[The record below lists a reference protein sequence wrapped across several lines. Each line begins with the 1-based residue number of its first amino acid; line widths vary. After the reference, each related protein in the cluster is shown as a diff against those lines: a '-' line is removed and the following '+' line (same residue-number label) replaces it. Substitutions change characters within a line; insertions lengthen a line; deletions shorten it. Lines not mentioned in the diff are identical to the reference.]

1 MNRLFTTNIIIC
13 RNNAYLNSRTTLFS
27 QLCNEFPYIKCLIL
41 QVVTIG
47 KFEGGGAFNVIPDSV
62 TIGGTFRAF
71 TKESFEQL
79 KKRIEEVNL
88 FILVIWHFKNVTYCS
103 NLARLNLDSSLLVKL
118 INKTWATY
126 KGLCDRW
133 VELKQNQIRSS
144 RHANRICLIG
154 FVKWIN

>member
-118 INKTWATY
+118 INKA
-126 KGLCDRW
+126 
-133 VELKQNQIRSS
+133 
-144 RHANRICLIG
+144 
-154 FVKWIN
+154 